1 MCVRCICARKDLL
14 CDENCLCFPE
24 RCNNRG
30 AEDFQDAEEEAE
42 NVPAA
47 IDLNVLNAT
56 LAALAANQQ
65 QQQKQ
70 FQQQQMQQQQADQQI
85 LWLLS

>member
-1 MCVRCICARKDLL
+1 MTKTVCVSR
-14 CDENCLCFPE
+14 N
-24 RCNNRG
+24 G
-30 AEDFQDAEEEAE
+30 ATIE
-42 NVPAA
+42 VPAA